1 MAAGSHAQ
9 APISEQQPTAQVES
23 NPAPKIDKV
32 DPPDWFAGLPS
43 PMLLLHGEGFK
54 GAHFAVA
61 GSGVTLSRTQ
71 VSDNGHWAFLWL
83 DAKSAAPQTVTLAAT
98 SASGSA
104 TRKYVFASRS
114 LDPGA
119 HRGFSS
125 ADVIYLIMTDRFAHA
140 GAAGPGGDDRSLPH
154 GWHGG
159 NLDGIA
165 GHIDYLKQLGVT
177 AVWTT
182 PVASNG
188 AMPDSYHGY
197 AATDLYAVDKHFG
210 TLDDYRR
217 LSSELHAHGMK
228 LVIDLVPN
236 HVGVQH
242 PWVNDPPAPGW
253 LHGSLAHHPAVE
265 TDFYKLVDPHAPPTA
280 WRNIVDGWFTDAMPD
295 LNQRNPLVSQYLIQN
310 ALWWVETANL
320 DGIRLDTF
328 PYVDRSFWHDYDA
341 ELHSV
346 YPHLTTVGE
355 IFNGDAEVTS
365 YFAGGAAHQGIDTG
379 LYTPFDFPMYFT
391 LRDVFA
397 HGNPMTELADVLR
410 KDSLYPHPERLV
422 PFIGNHDT
430 TRFITDAGGSTAR
443 LKLAL
448 GLLTMLRGTPQ
459 IYSGDEIG
467 MTGGPDPD
475 NRHDFP
481 GGFEGDPRNA
491 FTQAGRT
498 HEEQDVFAWTSSMLA
513 LRARQRVLQAGTE
526 QNLFADNDAFVF
538 VRTFDEGGC
547 TGGAN
552 PPAAN
557 ARVLIVVNNSEKTK
571 SIAIPTQ
578 DTALAGCTIFTPQTP
593 AAAAPATIADGQ
605 IHIDEPAQSMSV
617 YEVR

>member
-1 MAAGSHAQ
+1 VAGAHTQ
-9 APISEQQPTAQVES
+9 ALKTEPQPTAQLS
-23 NPAPKIDKV
+23 SDPTPKIDKI

-54 GAHFAVA
+54 GAHFAVTGNGISLA
-61 GSGVTLSRTQ
+61 RTQ
-71 VSDNGHWAFLWL
+71 VSANGHWAFLWL
-83 DAKSAAPQTVTLAAT
+83 DSKGAAPQTVTLTATRASRSAA
-98 SASGSA
+98 
-104 TRKYVFASRS
+104 RKYVFAPRS
-114 LDPGA
+114 NDPNA

-140 GAAGPGGDDRSLPH
+140 GAALPEGDDRSLPH

-159 NLDGIA
+159 NIDGIA
-165 GHIDYLKQLGVT
+165 EHIDYLKQLGVT

-210 TLDDYRR
+210 TLADYRR
-217 LSSELHAHGMK
+217 LSSDLHAHGMK

-236 HVGVQH
+236 HVGVEH
-242 PWVNDPPAPGW
+242 PWMGDPPAPGW
-253 LHGSLAHHPAVE
+253 FHGSLAHHPAVE
-265 TDFYKLVDPHAPPTA
+265 TDFYQLVDPHAPPAA
-280 WRNIVDGWFTDAMPD
+280 WRNIVDGWFTDQMPD

-328 PYVDRSFWHDYDA
+328 PYVDRSFWHDFDGA
-341 ELHSV
+341 LHSV
-346 YPHLTTVGE
+346 YPHLTEVGE
-355 IFNGDAEVTS
+355 IFNGDPEVTS
-365 YFAGGAAHQGIDTG
+365 YFAGGAAHEDIDTG
-379 LYTPFDFPMYFT
+379 LYTPFDFPVYFK
-391 LRDVFA
+391 LRDVLI
-397 HGNPMTELADVLR
+397 HGKPMTELRDVLR
-410 KDSLYPHPERLV
+410 QDSLYPHPDRLV

-430 TRFITDAGGSTAR
+430 TRFITEAGGSTAK

-448 GLLTMLRGTPQ
+448 GLLATLRGTPQ

-481 GGFEGDPRNA
+481 GGFEGDSRNA

-498 HEEQDVFAWTSSMLA
+498 PEEQDVFAWTSSMLA
-513 LRARQRVLQAGTE
+513 LRARQRVLETGTE
-526 QNLFADNDAFVF
+526 QNLFADQDAFVF
-538 VRTFDEGGC
+538 VRAFDEGGC
-547 TGGAN
+547 AAGAN

-557 ARVLIVVNNSEKTK
+557 TRVLIVVNDSEKTK
-571 SIAIPTQ
+571 SIGIPTA
-578 DTALAGCTIFTPQTP
+578 DTALAGCTSFTPQTP
-593 AAAAPATIADGQ
+593 ATAAPATISAGQ
-605 IHIDEPAQSMSV
+605 IHIDEPAESMSV